1 MVQKDSFR
9 ITKMKRLLLTLLL
22 FSSPVLA
29 EENRIYYVHVRPPS
43 SYSGTIGDDG
53 FFYYFTNSADRVNDD
68 ICKIRIDGACFVKT
82 DVPAKIIRKG
92 IMKAGGRYWC
102 SEDHIQARKKAD
114 PKPVL
119 RRGGGY
125 MDYGYGI
132 CTENGWL
139 TRSLDEI

>member
-1 MVQKDSFR
+1 
-9 ITKMKRLLLTLLL
+9 MKRLLIAFLL

-29 EENRIYYVHVRPPS
+29 EKDRIYYVHVRPPS

-53 FFYYFTNSADRVNDD
+53 FFYYFTNSADRVNDE

-82 DVPAKIIRKG
+82 NVPAKIIRKG

-114 PKPVL
+114 PKISSP
-119 RRGGGY
+119 RYDSR
-125 MDYGYGI
+125 DYGYGI
-132 CTENGWL
+132 CTKDGWQGKSIDNL
-139 TRSLDEI
+139 

>member
-1 MVQKDSFR
+1 
-9 ITKMKRLLLTLLL
+9 MKRLFLALLL
-22 FSSPVLA
+22 FSSPVIA
-29 EENRIYYVHVRPPS
+29 EKKHIYYVHVRPPS
-43 SYSGTIGDDG
+43 SYSGTIGPNG
-53 FFYYFTNSADRVNDD
+53 FFHYFTNSAVSSSADGCDM
-68 ICKIRIDGACFVKT
+68 RIDGACFVKT

-132 CTENGWL
+132 CTKNGWV